1 MLCILPRKNLRS
13 GYRFGKR
20 YNNVRSLRLNR
31 CNSNY
36 TIFIIERILEWKL
49 TNVLNWKY
57 VTNKKTILNI
67 FHFVIRGENPCSMWY
82 ANYFHTSFETLILEE
97 KKVLWARKYWIIKNL
112 VTNRLISFGRERKKS
127 LWNIQSTQLS
137 TTNNCY
143 RRRVILCKMPLCENH
158 QF

>member
-13 GYRFGKR
+13 GLSFWKEIQQCWIIKVKKMQFRL
-20 YNNVRSLRLNR
+20 YN
-31 CNSNY
+31 CA
-36 TIFIIERILEWKL
+36 
-49 TNVLNWKY
+49 LNWKY
-57 VTNKKTILNI
+57 VTNKKSILNI

-112 VTNRLISFGRERKKS
+112 VTNRLISFGREREKS